1 MAAVL
6 ACGSRGFLSHTPAG
20 QLAGIVDRRDR
31 TALHI
36 SVTGRT
42 HLKIPGIVIHRPR
55 TLDPTDTSR
64 LRGISTT
71 TATRTVWDIASTSP
85 PSPTRRAFRR
95 AEKLKL
101 LSRPRL
107 HQLLEASPSRKGA
120 GLIAQLLTTRALPL
134 AETRSWLEDL
144 LVTTCADNDLPIPA
158 VNVPLL
164 GYEVDFLWPSARF
177 VVEADGGDHL
187 DPLQRDT
194 DNRRDIV
201 LGRAGY
207 LVRRYSSLAMDDEVG
222 VVTEVLSILRERTTI
237 RPSRSLAAKVNVS
250 SPAS

>member
-6 ACGSRGFLSHTPAG
+6 ATGDRGFLSHTPSG

-36 SVTGRT
+36 SVNDRT
-42 HLKIPGIVIHRPR
+42 HLKIPGIVVHRPR
-55 TLDPTDTSR
+55 RLDLADTTR
-64 LRGISTT
+64 FRGIPST

-85 PSPTRRAFRR
+85 PSPTRRAFRQ

-101 LSRPRL
+101 LNRPRL
-107 HQLLEASPSRKGA
+107 TQLLEASPSRRGA
-120 GLIAQLLTTRALPL
+120 ATIRALLAARTLPL

-158 VNVPLL
+158 VSVPLL
-164 GYEVDFLWPSARF
+164 GYEVDFLWPAARF

-187 DPLQRDT
+187 DPVQRDR
-194 DNRRDIV
+194 DNSRDIT

-207 LVRRYSSLAMDDEVG
+207 LVRRYSSLAMGDEAA
-222 VVTEVLSILRERTTI
+222 VVAEVLAILRERTTT
-237 RPSRSLAAKVNVS
+237 RPLRSRAAKLSVS
-250 SPAS
+250 SSAS